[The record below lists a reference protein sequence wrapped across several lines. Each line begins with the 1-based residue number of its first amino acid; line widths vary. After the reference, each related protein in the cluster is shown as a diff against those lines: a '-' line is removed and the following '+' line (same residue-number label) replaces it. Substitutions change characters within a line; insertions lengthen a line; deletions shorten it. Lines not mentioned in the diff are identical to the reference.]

1 MSFIRQNQTLSKEEV
16 FENLQTLLR
25 DILNPEDIES
35 LTLDT
40 RLQEDL
46 GIKSLDTVEMI
57 IVIEKA
63 FSIRLDSVDFTK
75 VSTVEDLINLILE
88 QPRNGRSDQQSSI
101 LKEMEKL

>member
-1 MSFIRQNQTLSKEEV
+1 MSSVKQNQTLSKEEV
-16 FENLQTLLR
+16 FENLRTLLR
-25 DILNPEDIES
+25 DILNPEDIEF

-88 QPRNGRSDQQSSI
+88 QSWNGRSDQQI
-101 LKEMEKL
+101 ART

>member
-1 MSFIRQNQTLSKEEV
+1 MSSLKQNQTLLKEEV
-16 FENLQTLLR
+16 FENLRTLLR
-25 DILNPEDIES
+25 NILNPEDMES

-75 VSTVEDLINLILE
+75 VSTVEDLVNLILD
-88 QPRNGRSDQQSSI
+88 QSRNGRGD
-101 LKEMEKL
+101 

>member
-1 MSFIRQNQTLSKEEV
+1 MSSIKQLSKEEV
-16 FENLQTLLR
+16 FENLRTLLR

-88 QPRNGRSDQQSSI
+88 QPRNGRSDQQI
-101 LKEMEKL
+101 VHP